1 MRLFRSPAFAAGN
14 AATLLMFGALFSAVF
29 FMAQFLQTTLGLSP
43 LQAGV
48 RLIPWTGTVMIVSP
62 IAGAMVERVG
72 ERPLLVGGLL
82 MQAAGL
88 GWVALLART
97 GLPYSHMIAPLI
109 VAGVGISTALPAVQ
123 NAVLGAV
130 EPSEIGKASGT
141 ISTMRQLGGAFG
153 LAIAVAVFS
162 GAGSYASPA
171 AFSDGFAPAIAVSA
185 ALSLLGAVAALRLGP
200 GRVPAALPSLE
211 PTG

>member
-1 MRLFRSPAFAAGN
+1 M
-14 AATLLMFGALFSAVF
+14 V
-29 FMAQFLQTTLGLSP
+29 
-43 LQAGV
+43 
-48 RLIPWTGTVMIVSP
+48 VSP
-62 IAGAMVERVG
+62 IAGALVERVG

>member
-1 MRLFRSPAFAAGN
+1 MPVALCV
-14 AATLLMFGALFSAVF
+14 FGILSAVF

-48 RLIPWTGTVMIVSP
+48 RLIPWTGTVIIVSP

-82 MQAAGL
+82 MQAAGF

-97 GLPYSHMIAPLI
+97 GLPYAHMIPALI

-123 NAVLGAV
+123 NAVVGAV
-130 EPSEIGKASGT
+130 RPSEIGKASGT
-141 ISTMRQLGGAFG
+141 FSTMRQLGGAFG
-153 LAIAVAVFS
+153 LAIGVAVFS

-185 ALSLLGAVAALRLGP
+185 ALSLLGALAALPLGTR
-200 GRVPAALPSLE
+200 RVPAALASLE
-211 PTG
+211 AAGG